1 MKIRIVVAAAALVA
15 FAVSGCSSPESNASQ
30 PSTPPP
36 STPTTTVEPS
46 QTPEE
51 PAPLTCDTLVTQST
65 LDEFDSVGLIPAED
79 YESDL
84 RSEASVEAK
93 FFDYG
98 GLSCRWFLPNSDW
111 WVTFGYSPINAEQA
125 ALVQAELQ
133 AAGFVSS
140 PAGTDLVFSL
150 GAPDET
156 RTHNETYLFEDG
168 AWFHSQ
174 ELAGIDEIRSVI
186 AKRR

>member
-15 FAVSGCSSPESNASQ
+15 LSLAGCSSPDSDAAE

-36 STPTTTVEPS
+36 SVPTETVEPS
-46 QTPEE
+46 TSPKA
-51 PAPLTCDTLVTQST
+51 PAPLTCDTLVTKAT
-65 LDEFDSVGLIPAED
+65 LDEFESVGLIPAED
-79 YESDL
+79 YESEL
-84 RSEASVEAK
+84 RSAESIEAS
-93 FFDYG
+93 FFEFG

-111 WVTFGYSPINAEQA
+111 WVTFGYSPITAEQA
-125 ALVQAELQ
+125 TAVQAELL
-133 AAGFVSS
+133 AAGFISS

-150 GAPDET
+150 GTPDEP

-174 ELAGIDEIRSVI
+174 ELAGIDEIREVI
-186 AKRR
+186 AKRG